1 MTTWNDKKT
10 SIITALKKDGFNQN
24 KTTGNY
30 QKSVPFEDSM
40 RIATVY
46 LEFQPKPNESVPV
59 KMVNPDNLEEG
70 PSDIDINKVIETTKL
85 IIRTAINDTKTEK
98 TQAEPPTQP
107 EKTTDNNTNQDML
120 DNTTVIVQAPKTDL
134 KISGPSELT
143 IDLIQSLINPL
154 ATVEEAKFFLELC
167 KSQGLNP
174 FIGEAYLIKYGT
186 GAATYVVGKDA
197 HLKRAEQ
204 QPSFD
209 GFKAGI
215 IVRTEKGDLEEREGN
230 FYIPKTED
238 LVGGWAEVHR
248 KDIELYFI
256 SKVPLDEYIGR
267 KGDGSVTKMWNTK
280 PGTMIRKVALVQ
292 ALREAYIGLLGGM
305 YDISEI
311 EDIGDVEVIE

>member
-1 MTTWNDKKT
+1 MITWNGKKAA
-10 SIITALKKDGFNQN
+10 IIAALKKDGFNQN

-30 QKSVPFEDSM
+30 QKSVPYEDSI

-59 KMVNPDNLEEG
+59 RMVNPDNLDEG
-70 PSDIDINKVIETTKL
+70 PSDIDIDKVIETTKL
-85 IIRTAINDTKTEK
+85 IIRTAINDTNTES
-98 TQAEPPTQP
+98 TRVEPPAQP
-107 EKTTDNNTNQDML
+107 EKTKHNDKKPNTSD
-120 DNTTVIVQAPKTDL
+120 DTTVIVQTPKTDMG
-134 KISGPSELT
+134 ISGPSELT

-204 QPSFD
+204 QSSFD

-230 FYIPKTED
+230 FYIDETED

-256 SKVPLDEYIGR
+256 SKVSLKEYIGR

-292 ALREAYIGLLGGM
+292 ALRETYIGLLGGM

>member
-1 MTTWNDKKT
+1 MTTWNDKKAA
-10 SIITALKKDGFNQN
+10 IITALKKDGFNQN

-30 QKSVPFEDSM
+30 QKSVPYEDSM

-46 LEFQPKPNESVPV
+46 LEFQPKQNESVPV
-59 KMVNPDNLEEG
+59 RMVNPDNLDEG
-70 PSDIDINKVIETTKL
+70 PSDIDIDKVIETTKL
-85 IIRTAINDTKTEK
+85 IIRTAINDTETES
-98 TQAEPPTQP
+98 TQP
-107 EKTTDNNTNQDML
+107 EKTKHNGKKPNTPND
-120 DNTTVIVQAPKTDL
+120 TTVIVQTPKTDL

-143 IDLIQSLINPL
+143 VDLIQSLINPL

-167 KSQGLNP
+167 KSQDLNP

-204 QPSFD
+204 QESFD

-215 IVRTEKGDLEEREGN
+215 IIQTADGVLEEREGS
-230 FYIPKTED
+230 FYIKDKER
-238 LVGGWAEVHR
+238 LVGGWAEGR
-248 KDIELYFI
+248 RDDIELYFR
-256 SKVPLDEYIGR
+256 SKVSLDEYEGR

-292 ALREAYIGLLGGM
+292 VLREMYIGLLGGM

-311 EDIGDVEVIE
+311 EDIGDVEIIE

>member
-1 MTTWNDKKT
+1 MITWNDKKAA
-10 SIITALKKDGFNQN
+10 IIAALKDYDYVENQ
-24 KTTGNY
+24 TTGNY
-30 QKSVPFEDSM
+30 QKVVHFDDGT
-40 RIATVY
+40 RISTVY
-46 LEFQPKPNESVPV
+46 LEYQPKHGENVPV
-59 KMVNPDNLEEG
+59 KMINPDDLEAG
-70 PSDIDINKVIETTKL
+70 PSEKDIGGVLESTKQL
-85 IIRTAINDTKTEK
+85 IRKAVNDAES
-98 TQAEPPTQP
+98 TQEEHPTQP
-107 EKTTDNNTNQDML
+107 EKTKDNSIKSNTD
-120 DNTTVIVQAPKTDL
+120 DNTTVIVQTPKTDL

-143 IDLIQSLINPL
+143 VDLIQSLINPL

-167 KSQGLNP
+167 KSQDLNP
-174 FIGEAYLIKYGT
+174 FIGEAYLIKYGSK
-186 GAATYVVGKDA
+186 AATYVVGKDA

-215 IVRTEKGDLEEREGN
+215 IVKTEKGNLEEREGN
-230 FYIPKTED
+230 FYISETDK

-256 SKVPLDEYIGR
+256 SKVPLDEYVGR
-267 KGDGSVTKMWNTK
+267 KKDGTITKMWDTK

-292 ALREAYIGLLGGM
+292 ALREAFIGLLGGM